1 MKRWNKWAE
10 YWLEDGQL
18 SPGVE
23 YRKVVWAALGAGLA
37 AVLLGLVSW
46 FY

>member
-10 YWLEDGQL
+10 IWFEDGQA
-18 SPGVE
+18 PPRVE

-37 AVLLGLVSW
+37 AVLLGLVEW